1 MKSIAILG
9 GGLSGLTQAWKAQK
23 CGKKVTIF
31 EENSRLGGVIQSE
44 RTKEGFLLDYGPNS
58 LSLRKQ
64 NLFEMLEQLDILDHA
79 IDANVIAKKRFIV
92 RAGKLVAL
100 PLNFPTF
107 LSSRFLSPT
116 GKLRI
121 LLEPFIRKS
130 KSSSES
136 VAQFI
141 ERRLGREVLDYAAN
155 PFLGGVFAA
164 RPETLSLPNAFPAL
178 AEMER
183 QNGSIFRGFL
193 ASRKKFNRMEKT
205 RLISFP
211 NGMEELITR
220 FEMKVQCSI
229 LRKHSAKE
237 IESVHQNGWKIKC
250 TSENGSQSILH
261 FDELICTLP
270 ATQISSIKWT
280 NVKNSKDLNVLS
292 TAPHFP
298 LSLVFLGF
306 EREQIEHPL
315 DGFGFLVPELENR
328 KILGTLFSSTLF
340 SNRAPEGKVLLTTFV
355 GGERQPHLA
364 EMNDGSLFQ
373 SVSDELSCLLGVK
386 GKPIFQKIKRW
397 PLSIPLPDSRMS
409 ERKDAAR
416 RLSSLNNGLSF
427 SGSHLTG
434 VSLPN
439 CLEG

>member
-1 MKSIAILG
+1 M
-9 GGLSGLTQAWKAQK
+9 
-23 CGKKVTIF
+23 
-31 EENSRLGGVIQSE
+31 
-44 RTKEGFLLDYGPNS
+44 
-58 LSLRKQ
+58 
-64 NLFEMLEQLDILDHA
+64 
-79 IDANVIAKKRFIV
+79 
-92 RAGKLVAL
+92 AL

-107 LSSRFLSPT
+107 LSSRFLSPI

-130 KSSSES
+130 KSNSES

-183 QNGSIFRGFL
+183 QNGSIFRGFF

-237 IESVHQNGWKIKC
+237 IESDHQNGWKIKC

-328 KILGTLFSSTLF
+328 KILGTLFSS
-340 SNRAPEGKVLLTTFV
+340 
-355 GGERQPHLA
+355 
-364 EMNDGSLFQ
+364 
-373 SVSDELSCLLGVK
+373 CLLYTS
-386 GKPIFQKIKRW
+386 PSPR
-397 PLSIPLPDSRMS
+397 D
-409 ERKDAAR
+409 
-416 RLSSLNNGLSF
+416 
-427 SGSHLTG
+427 
-434 VSLPN
+434 
-439 CLEG
+439 